1 MSWPTLQSSMLEARR
16 ALRSSAL
23 LAALILGA
31 AAPVALAA
39 QQRPTPQQTPR
50 TAEDTAAARRAL
62 QQQFGRNVSQAE
74 VIERLRQSGMTRAQ
88 VRARLQQAGFAPGL
102 ADRYFDVL
110 ERGGEPP
117 RGEASEEFLQAM
129 QRIGVVARV
138 DRRTFGAD
146 TLEADSLRLS
156 ERDSLLLAADDR
168 RDRMEVFGLRTFRRS
183 STQFDPTA
191 FGPVDANY
199 RVGPGDELMLVL
211 TGDVEA
217 AYNLTVTREG
227 FVFIPDVG
235 QISVN
240 GLSLG
245 QLEDQ
250 LYARLSRVYSG
261 VSRSPSATTRF
272 QITLGQLRSNQIFVR
287 GEVALPGAYQVS
299 SVAGLFTALY
309 QAGGPTAD
317 GSFRRV
323 QVHRGPDLVHTADLY
338 EFLVGGSVASDIRL
352 EHNDHIFVPPAGPQI
367 RIEGSVRRP
376 AIYEI
381 RPGEG
386 VRSVLGFAG
395 GLRSDALVRRIQIDR
410 VLPPDQQRPG
420 YYRTLVDVDLTVL
433 ASTNG
438 DLELHDG
445 DILTVF
451 GVNDERRNRIWVEG
465 EVRNPG
471 LYEWR
476 PGATL
481 WSVLARADGLS
492 ERAYTARAHV
502 HRLVESDGSR
512 RLIPV
517 SLERDENGLP
527 LHDLPLADTD
537 SIVILSQADLRT
549 PEFVTI
555 DGFVKFPETYRLDR
569 GMSLK
574 DLILAA
580 GGFIDGAYLVEAEV
594 TRLPD
599 SRRWSDTTAY
609 VLRASLDPAGSD
621 NGHGGVDDTGVPRWI
636 PQADEL
642 RLQHGDRVFIR
653 RAPGYEPLRQV
664 YVTGE
669 VMTPGAYVLATRS
682 DRLSDVVARAGGLT
696 KQAYPA
702 GVNVVREGRVVAG
715 GLERALRNPRDRN
728 NLLLVGGDTINVPA
742 YNPTVTV
749 TGAVNFE
756 ASVVYVPGK
765 SLSYYVEQAGGYADN
780 ADRKRT
786 IISYANG
793 ERSPAGGN
801 ILFSR
806 RAGVEPGS
814 QIFVPAVADRPGVNW
829 DQFVMRSA
837 AVLSAVATLILG
849 ISQLR

>member
-1 MSWPTLQSSMLEARR
+1 
-16 ALRSSAL
+16 
-23 LAALILGA
+23 
-31 AAPVALAA
+31 
-39 QQRPTPQQTPR
+39 
-50 TAEDTAAARRAL
+50 
-62 QQQFGRNVSQAE
+62 VSQAE

-129 QRIGVVARV
+129 QRIGVVARADV
-138 DRRTFGAD
+138 RAFMAD

-156 ERDSLLLAADDR
+156 ERDSLLLAADER

-199 RVGPGDELMLVL
+199 RIGPGDELMLVL

-240 GLSLG
+240 GVTLR

-250 LYARLSRVYSG
+250 LYARLARVYSG
-261 VSRSPSATTRF
+261 VSRSPSASTRF

-367 RIEGSVRRP
+367 RVEGSVRRP

-410 VLPPDQQRPG
+410 VLPPEQQRPG

-433 ASTNG
+433 ASTDG
-438 DLELHDG
+438 DTELHDG
-445 DILTVF
+445 DIVTVF

-476 PGATL
+476 PGITL
-481 WSVLARADGLS
+481 WAVLERADGIS

-502 HRLVESDGSR
+502 HRLVERDGSR

-517 SLERDENGLP
+517 TLERDANGLP

-537 SIVILSQADLRT
+537 SVVILSQADLRT

-580 GGFIDGAYLVEAEV
+580 GGFVDGAHMIEAEV

-599 SRRWSDTTAY
+599 PRRWSDTTAH

-621 NGHGGVDDTGVPRWI
+621 NGAHAIDATGVPRWI
-636 PQADEL
+636 PQANEL
-642 RLQHGDRVFIR
+642 QLQHGDRVFIR
-653 RAPGYEPLRQV
+653 RAPGYEPVRQV

-669 VMTPGAYVLATRS
+669 VITPGAYVLATRN
-682 DRLSDVVARAGGLT
+682 DRLSDIVSRAGGMT

-702 GVNVVREGRVVAG
+702 GVNVVRDGRVVAG
-715 GLERALRNPRDRN
+715 GLERALRNPRHRN
-728 NLLLVGGDTINVPA
+728 NLLLQAGDTVNVPA
-742 YNPTVTV
+742 FNPTVTV

-756 ASVVYVPGK
+756 ASVVHVPGK
-765 SLSYYVEQAGGYADN
+765 SLSYYIEQAGGYADN
-780 ADRKRT
+780 ADRRRT

-793 ERSPAGGN
+793 ERSPARVN
-801 ILFSR
+801 RLVSR
-806 RAGVEPGS
+806 PPAVDPGS
-814 QIFVPAVADRPGVNW
+814 QIFVPGKPEGSSTNW
-829 DQFVMRSA
+829 DMIIGRSA
-837 AVLSAVATLILG
+837 AALGAVATLLIGLAQ
-849 ISQLR
+849 IR